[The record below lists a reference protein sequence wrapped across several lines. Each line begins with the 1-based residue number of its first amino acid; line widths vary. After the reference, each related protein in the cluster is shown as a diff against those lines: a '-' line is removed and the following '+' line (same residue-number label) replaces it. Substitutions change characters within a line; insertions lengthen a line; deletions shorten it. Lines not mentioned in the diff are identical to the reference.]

1 MSLTKAAV
9 VGVGSQD
16 GLGAALADRAMK
28 IDAFA
33 STVPHL

>member
-1 MSLTKAAV
+1 MPLTKAVV
-9 VGVGSQD
+9 VGFGSED
-16 GLGAALADRAMK
+16 GLAAALAGGTMK